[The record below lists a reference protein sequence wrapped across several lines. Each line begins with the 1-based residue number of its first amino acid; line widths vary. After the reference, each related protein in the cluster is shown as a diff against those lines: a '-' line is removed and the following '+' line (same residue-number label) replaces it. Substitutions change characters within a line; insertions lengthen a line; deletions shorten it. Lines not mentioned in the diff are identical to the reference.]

1 MAKIY
6 KPINISTGAGG
17 GSTPPYNQAFLVGSW
32 SGPSGGNYTISIT
45 EATHGQGINTLVQV
59 YELVG
64 ADYEL
69 IDIAVHADATGNIT
83 LLVNEIPD
91 LRFEGKVVIK
101 GE

>member
-6 KPINISTGAGG
+6 RPINISTGG
-17 GSTPPYNQAFLVGSW
+17 GSGSNPPYSLSFVVGSW
-32 SGPSGGNYTISIT
+32 TGPSTGNYSITIT
-45 EATHGQGINTLVQV
+45 EATHGQGANILVQV

-64 ADYEL
+64 ADYQL
-69 IDIAVHADATGNIT
+69 IDIAVHADATGNVI